1 MQALLQELGHRLP
14 ASPRIALVGPRAASL
29 RDAVR
34 AAHPQAE
41 VTAVAQG
48 DPRDAAGPNLDLVA
62 CADLAPAQAGETL
75 ATLRQALRPGG
86 ALLLVLEDGWTA
98 PTLRAALEAAD
109 LEVQRIGPASRTGLG
124 LRARAGLPART
135 LVARALRHPGTAQH

>member
-1 MQALLQELGHRLP
+1 MQALLRELGHRLP
-14 ASPRIALVGPRAASL
+14 ATPRLALVGPQAAAL
-29 RDAVR
+29 VEEVR
-34 AAHPQAE
+34 ALHPQAQ
-41 VTAVAQG
+41 VTAVSQG
-48 DPRDAAGPNLDLVA
+48 DPRSAAGPNLDLVA
-62 CADLAPAQAGETL
+62 TADLDPATAADTL
-75 ATLRQALRPGG
+75 PALRLALRPGG
-86 ALLLVLEDGWTA
+86 ALLLVLEGGWTA